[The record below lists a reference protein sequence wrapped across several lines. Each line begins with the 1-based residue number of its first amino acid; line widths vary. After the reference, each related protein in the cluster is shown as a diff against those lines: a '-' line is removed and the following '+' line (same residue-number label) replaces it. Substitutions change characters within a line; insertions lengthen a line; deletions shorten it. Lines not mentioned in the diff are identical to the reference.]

1 METIQQTYNE
11 IIKYIDLPYLL
22 SFMAIAYMLK
32 TILLDIVVFISK
44 KDLYKSKLTKN
55 LIIFFIGTVTSL
67 PFWYGFGHDKMMLFV
82 TFCVGTSIH
91 DLLVKTLGTIYTTLL
106 KRFLKT
112 KEDE

>member
-22 SFMAIAYMLK
+22 AFMAIAYMLK
-32 TILLDIVVFISK
+32 SVIMEIIVFISK

-55 LIIFFIGTVTSL
+55 LIIFFIGTITAL

-91 DLLVKTLGTIYTTLL
+91 DLLVKTISTVYAALL
-106 KRFLKT
+106 KKFLKT